1 MKILI
6 RLPNWLGDVVMSTA
20 FTGAVRQL
28 YPAAEIDVIIKKEL
42 GNVASLIPG
51 INQTYL
57 FSKKEYKGLQGA
69 YRFGKSLRANKYDIF
84 FNLPHSLSSNVLAWA
99 SGAKKRVGFNK
110 EGGFF
115 LMTNTYGKPKGLH
128 RVDEYLYLLERFT
141 GKEVTDRKVKML
153 ASTNIEINQKNIV
166 INFNSEASSRRMPID
181 KGRSIISHLINSFTD
196 YKFTVV
202 GSPKEAAYV
211 GELLTGIN
219 SSRIENLSGKTN
231 ITQLAWLMAGSKAV
245 LSTDSGPA
253 HLANALG
260 TYTVALF
267 GAGNEANTAPY
278 NKDNLTVVRYGGL
291 NCEPCLRNKCRLY
304 GVPKCL
310 QLLDENKIIKALS
323 LQINNA

>member
-20 FTGAVRQL
+20 FIGAVRQL
-28 YPAAEIDVIIKKEL
+28 YPDAEIDVIIKKEL
-42 GNVASLIPG
+42 GSIASLIPG

-57 FSKKEYKGLQGA
+57 FSKKEHKGLQGA
-69 YRFGKSLRANKYDIF
+69 YRFGRSLRANKYDIF

-99 SGAKKRVGFNK
+99 TSAKKRMGFNK

-115 LMTNTYGKPKGLH
+115 LMTNTYSKPRDLH
-128 RVDEYLYLLERFT
+128 RVDEYICLLEHFT
-141 GKEVTDRKVKML
+141 GKEVHDRRVNMISSAGKLPNNK
-153 ASTNIEINQKNIV
+153 TIV
-166 INFNSEASSRRMPID
+166 INFNSEASSRRMPVD
-181 KGRSIISHLINSFTD
+181 KGRSIVSHLVDNFTD
-196 YKFTVV
+196 HRFAVV
-202 GSPKEAAYV
+202 GSPREAAYV
-211 GELLTGIN
+211 GELLAGLN
-219 SSRIENLSGKTN
+219 NSRIENLSGKTS
-231 ITQLAWLMAGSKAV
+231 ITELAELMAGSTAV

-260 TYTVALF
+260 IPTVALF

-278 NKDNLTVVRYGGL
+278 NKDNLAIVRYGQL
-291 NCEPCLRNKCRLY
+291 NCEPCVRNKCRLY
-304 GVPKCL
+304 GIPKCM